1 MKLRDSLNRI
11 IALADKEWIQIHRD
25 ARSLILSIGAPVLLI
40 MLFGYAL
47 NMDVNRVSTA
57 IFDQDR
63 STLSR
68 RYVEEFSHTEYIS
81 ILKYVR
87 DYDEIDRLIDSGEI
101 VMAIVIPLD
110 FEKRLRSGK
119 QPEIQLLVD
128 GSDSTSA
135 TVALGYVKAI
145 TYNFNREILL
155 RELNKIGIPDPG
167 NPIEVRSRIW
177 YNAELQS
184 KNFIIPG
191 LVVLIMAIIAA
202 LITAL
207 TVSREWERGTME
219 TLITTPVREYEVV
232 LGKLIPY
239 LFIGIFD
246 VVFVLAVGYFVFDVP
261 LKGSF
266 FELWLIALLFLAG
279 TTSLG
284 IMISSATRIQVL
296 SVLVAIISTF
306 LPTMILSGF
315 IFPIKNMPFIVQGIT
330 YLIPARYMITVM
342 KSIALKGIGYPFLL
356 MQILFLFLFA
366 LLVFVIGVRKF
377 SLMLP
382 EE

>member
-11 IALADKEWIQIHRD
+11 IALADKEWIQIRRD

-47 NMDVNRVSTA
+47 NMDVNRVNTA

-63 STLSR
+63 SSLSR
-68 RYVEEFSHTEYIS
+68 KYIEEFSHTEYIS

-110 FEKRLRSGK
+110 FEKRFRSGK

-135 TVALGYVKAI
+135 TVAIGYVKAI

-155 RELNKIGIPDPG
+155 RELNRIGIPELV

-191 LVVLIMAIIAA
+191 LVVLIMAIISA
-202 LITAL
+202 LITSL

-261 LKGSF
+261 VRGSF

-296 SVLVAIISTF
+296 SVVVAIISTF
-306 LPTMILSGF
+306 LPTLILSGF
-315 IFPIKNMPFIVQGIT
+315 IFPIKNMPLFIQGIT

-356 MQILFLFLFA
+356 MQILFLFIFA

>member
-1 MKLRDSLNRI
+1 VKLRDSLNRV
-11 IALADKEWIQIHRD
+11 IALADKEWIQIRRD

-63 STLSR
+63 SSLSR
-68 RYVEEFSHTEYIS
+68 KYIEEFSHTEYIS

-101 VMAIVIPLD
+101 VMAIIIPLD
-110 FEKRLRSGK
+110 FEKRFRSGK

-135 TVALGYVKAI
+135 TVAIGYVKAI

-155 RELNKIGIPDPG
+155 RELNKIGIPELGD
-167 NPIEVRSRIW
+167 PIEVRSRIW

-191 LVVLIMAIIAA
+191 LVVLIMAIISA
-202 LITAL
+202 LITSL

-232 LGKLIPY
+232 LGKFIPY
-239 LFIGIFD
+239 LFIGVFD

-261 LKGSF
+261 VKGSF

-296 SVLVAIISTF
+296 SVVVAIISTF
-306 LPTMILSGF
+306 LPTLILSGF
-315 IFPIKNMPFIVQGIT
+315 IFPIKNMPLFIQGIT

-356 MQILFLFLFA
+356 MQILFLFIFS

>member
-1 MKLRDSLNRI
+1 VKLRDSLNRV
-11 IALADKEWIQIHRD
+11 IALADKEWIQIRRD

-63 STLSR
+63 SSLSR
-68 RYVEEFSHTEYIS
+68 KYIEEFSHTEYIS

-101 VMAIVIPLD
+101 VMAIIIPLD
-110 FEKRLRSGK
+110 FEKRFRSGK

-135 TVALGYVKAI
+135 TVAIGYVKAI

-155 RELNKIGIPDPG
+155 RELNKIGIPELGD
-167 NPIEVRSRIW
+167 PIEVRSRIW

-191 LVVLIMAIIAA
+191 LVVLIMAIISA
-202 LITAL
+202 LITSL

-232 LGKLIPY
+232 FGKFIPY
-239 LFIGIFD
+239 LFIGVFD

-261 LKGSF
+261 VKGSF

-296 SVLVAIISTF
+296 SVVVAIISTF
-306 LPTMILSGF
+306 LPTLILSGF
-315 IFPIKNMPFIVQGIT
+315 IFPIKNMPLFIQGIT

-356 MQILFLFLFA
+356 MQILFLFIFS